1 MMRIFLFFAALCG
14 IFPMLFGA
22 DTMSGS
28 RSEKIRTLR
37 MAPLG
42 APLADAVTTLSDP
55 MPLLLSFDHLASD
68 REFFRYRLVH
78 CDARWRPDRL
88 VDSEFLDGFNEG
100 TIEDYEYS
108 QATMVP
114 YVHYRLTIPNEDVA
128 PTISGNYLIQI
139 YSENAPDSIV
149 AQHRFMVSEQ
159 TAPVRFTVSPQT
171 DLDYRDSHQQLEVY
185 VDTERAGIDDVF
197 NDMLVVI
204 GQNGR
209 LDTEEALRRPL
220 RFAGTEAVFAHA
232 PELIFEA
239 GNEYRRFETV
249 TDRYPGMGVD
259 NIEYFEPYY
268 HYVLAPDAPR
278 DEARYQF
285 DRTQNGKYLVRRSG
299 AADSDVEAD
308 YGVVHFTLEMPEIP
322 GALVFIDGDLTDRR
336 FDANARMVYNH
347 SESRYERALLLK
359 QGSYNYQ
366 YVVVPPGGHR
376 AYTAPVEGDKWE
388 TDNHYTVRVYNRRR
402 GERYDRLIGFG
413 AANTNE

>member
-1 MMRIFLFFAALCG
+1 MKRVVLLFVVLYAACSALS
-14 IFPMLFGA
+14 GA
-22 DTMSGS
+22 DTMTGS
-28 RSEKIRTLR
+28 RCERIRTLQ

-42 APLADAVTTLSDP
+42 SPLAPPVTTLADP

-68 REFFRYRLVH
+68 REYFRYRLVH
-78 CDARWRPDRL
+78 CDARWRPDGL

-100 TIEDYEYS
+100 TVDDYEYS

-128 PTISGNYLIQI
+128 PTISGNYLVQI
-139 YSENAPDSIV
+139 YPESDPDSIV

-159 TAPVRFTVSPQT
+159 TAPVRFDVSPQT
-171 DLDYRDSHQQLEVY
+171 DVDYRDAHQQLEIY
-185 VDTERAGIDDVF
+185 VDTERAGVEDVF

-209 LDTEEALRRPL
+209 LDSETAIRRPL
-220 RFAGTEAVFAHA
+220 RFVGTEAVFAHS

-249 TDRYPGMGVD
+249 TERYPGMGVAD
-259 NIEYFEPYY
+259 IEYFEPYY
-268 HYVLAPDAPR
+268 HYVLYTDTPR
-278 DEARYQF
+278 AEERYQF
-285 DRTQNGKYLVRRSG
+285 DRTQNGGFLIRRSG
-299 AADSDVEAD
+299 AADSDTEAD
-308 YGVVHFTLEMPEIP
+308 YGVVHFSLEMPEIP
-322 GALVFIDGDLTDRR
+322 GAMVFIDGDLTDRR
-336 FDANARMVYNH
+336 FDANARMIYNH
-347 SESRYERALLLK
+347 AEGRYERAMLLK

-366 YVVVPPGGHR
+366 YVVVPPGGRR

-388 TDNHYTVRVYNRRR
+388 TDNFYTVRVYNRRR